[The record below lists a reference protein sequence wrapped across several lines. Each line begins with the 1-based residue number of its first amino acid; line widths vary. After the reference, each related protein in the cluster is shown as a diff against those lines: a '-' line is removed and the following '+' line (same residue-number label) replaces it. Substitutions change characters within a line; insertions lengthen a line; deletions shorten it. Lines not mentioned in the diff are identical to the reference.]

1 MMRQFSALAT
11 SLALAAG
18 FAGAAKADG
27 EVYYYADPPTL
38 TYDAAP
44 RVYYYSDP
52 VVVAPAP
59 RVYDVP
65 VYTQRSNTTSY
76 YSGSNHDGY
85 VSSSPG
91 YTTYYERRVVYPAPV
106 TTYVAPAPSYYY
118 APPSQ
123 PYGYV
128 PPGLSITTPTGTY
141 APFYGGWSSYSIENN
156 SYRIGR

>member
-1 MMRQFSALAT
+1 MTMMRQFSALAT
-11 SLALAAG
+11 GLALAAG

-38 TYDAAP
+38 TYDTAP
-44 RVYYYSDP
+44 RVYYSEP

-59 RVYDVP
+59 RIYY
-65 VYTQRSNTTSY
+65 YTT
-76 YSGSNHDGY
+76 
-85 VSSSPG
+85 PG
-91 YTTYYERRVVYPAPV
+91 YTTYYQPRVVYAAPPT
-106 TTYVAPAPSYYY
+106 TTYYYTEPRYIAPA
-118 APPSQ
+118 Q

-128 PPGLSITTPTGTY
+128 PPGLSISTPTGTY